1 MIKVIFL
8 MHDNSKLHE
17 TILFK
22 GNNYSNGHVET
33 VTEAEQLIKKEKGL
47 YFSTNNIQ
55 GTLITDKIQHYFVYD
70 DENKVRYIKE
80 TVSTK
85 LTYGK
90 IYQIVSTWGSFGD
103 YVVIDDNGNPFQ
115 VFKHWFEDVIL

>member
-33 VTEAEQLIKKEKGL
+33 ETKAEQLIKKEKGL